1 MSKWRT
7 LFAGRRGGVFFLL
20 LGLGL
25 IAVFVALEIRFP
37 AAAQLHTATG
47 RVDWTYDSRG
57 AMYFATQTTQTTPQQ
72 FVVHVKGDSDGR
84 LRAALRSATKLY
96 PVTVRYDPDQVNH
109 PGFIPGDFLVAYGV
123 SVGGK
128 DVTSLADV
136 RASYRRDDLVAL
148 VIGLLFIGLGIQRL
162 RIFPKDAPSADRAG
176 AGTPASRRSR

>member
-7 LFAGRRGGVFFLL
+7 LFAGRRGGMFFLL
-20 LGLGL
+20 LGAGL
-25 IAVFVALEIRFP
+25 IAVFIALEVRFP
-37 AAAQLHTATG
+37 AAAQLHTVTG

-57 AMYFATQTTQTTPQQ
+57 AMYFATRTTPQQ
-72 FVVHVKGDSDGR
+72 FVVHVKGDGDGR

-96 PVTVRYDPDQVNH
+96 PVTVRFHPEQVNH
-109 PGFIPGDFLVAYGV
+109 PGFLPGDFLVAYGV

-128 DVTSLADV
+128 EVTSLADV

-148 VIGLLFIGLGIQRL
+148 VVGLLFIGLGIQRL

-176 AGTPASRRSR
+176 GETRASRRSR